1 VIRLYK
7 PLLLGEKR
15 ETEERQEKK
24 MKERQS
30 IGEKRAEKMKE
41 RIERERRGKT
51 LRTEGFSFLHPCITV
66 RWGK

>member
-1 VIRLYK
+1 
-7 PLLLGEKR
+7 
-15 ETEERQEKK
+15 

-41 RIERERRGKT
+41 RIERERRGKM